1 MGGAAAFALI
11 QEAFAAR
18 AADLHAYSSAP
29 ARDALMCRRL
39 YLDICGRLPTRE
51 EAESYIASR
60 VGKRPHMSR
69 YRRRHISA
77 SRAGA
82 EE

>member
-1 MGGAAAFALI
+1 MGGAAAFALV

-51 EAESYIASR
+51 EAEAYIAER
-60 VGKRPHMSR
+60 GGGKQAKLVDRLL
-69 YRRRHISA
+69 A
-77 SRAGA
+77 SK
-82 EE
+82 